1 MNYDGHINSSRLTLM
16 LIPISL
22 AWLPK
27 SIFGQLE
34 LKITWGTKVVGKNM
48 LTLLWRH
55 EFVNYVLWEVMFFVE
70 PWLMKPITTISGRH
84 ETNQF
89 PSFGCV
95 LTKSP
100 SMNDH
105 CCPSRST
112 ASWEEKAEVPN
123 LGKISLVV
131 DVVGLVLRIMR
142 LWVCVNK
149 NINIYMNYVYVY
161 ILCLCTIDVV
171 IYLFI
176 YIMKG
181 ASFMMAQWLCTTTA
195 PEISQASSYMS
206 NAC

>member
-1 MNYDGHINSSRLTLM
+1 
-16 LIPISL
+16 
-22 AWLPK
+22 
-27 SIFGQLE
+27 
-34 LKITWGTKVVGKNM
+34 M

-112 ASWEEKAEVPN
+112 ASWEEKVEVPN

-149 NINIYMNYVYVY
+149 NINIYE
-161 ILCLCTIDVV
+161 LCVC
-171 IYLFI
+171 IYPMPMYNWCSHLLVHI
-176 YIMKG
+176 YYEGSIFHDG
-181 ASFMMAQWLCTTTA
+181 AMALHHHRTRNFTSF
-195 PEISQASSYMS
+195 
-206 NAC
+206 